1 MEQAGL
7 FPAMVFWQ
15 VSAVSAR
22 VRPRVTTGGYP
33 YMRPAGQR
41 PRTVRRPARTV
52 VGSNTHRGYRCPIIR
67 FFLLI
72 PTGRLAKNQNQASKK
87 LSQPQKTHIIYISV
101 MLTKKEEILKKNILL
116 IVTIILTLG
125 TAACGGSTQATP
137 EKVDPVAA
145 TVAALDR
152 ETAAQTQVEEPTLE
166 PTIQIEQPTIE
177 PTLAP
182 LGYSRAN
189 PYSGTEIVSVP
200 NWDVQV
206 LEIKRGID
214 AWNDINAAN
223 PYNEPAPEGMEY
235 LLVKIY
241 VKCTYN
247 DSDEHGISGYDF
259 DVTGDKAILYTADM
273 ASVVKPTPE
282 LDAKLVAG
290 GETEGWSAYLVGQ
303 GESNLML
310 IFDEMWSIGESS
322 KRYIALDAGASIN
335 VPSDLYTIPPSELG
349 KERKSPVPFNEKLVT
364 EDWETSILEVVR
376 GDAAWNLVLEA
387 NQFNE
392 PPTEGYEYIA
402 VKFYVRYIGTE
413 DNSNRIDGY
422 FYNLTGS
429 ANILHDL
436 PSVVDPNPALD
447 ISLYPGGEFEGWVVF
462 QSVIGETNLMFAFEE
477 TWNFDDNKVRYLA
490 LDEGASLEVPSDLK
504 NINPTDTGKERN
516 APALMSETVI
526 TENWEI
532 SVVEVI
538 RGAEAWNMALAANQF
553 NSPPEDGF
561 EYVAVKVYVHNI
573 DTEDVARNINNSDFN
588 TIGSNGVLYD
598 VPSIVDPE
606 PALDITLFPDGEYE
620 GWMILTVAVG
630 ETELRL
636 VYNPLFE
643 FSDKNK
649 RFISLEP

>member
-1 MEQAGL
+1 M
-7 FPAMVFWQ
+7 
-15 VSAVSAR
+15 
-22 VRPRVTTGGYP
+22 
-33 YMRPAGQR
+33 
-41 PRTVRRPARTV
+41 
-52 VGSNTHRGYRCPIIR
+52 
-67 FFLLI
+67 
-72 PTGRLAKNQNQASKK
+72 
-87 LSQPQKTHIIYISV
+87 
-101 MLTKKEEILKKNILL
+101 KKNILL